1 MFLVKTFTFYTDKKR
16 EYLVEGDHA
25 FKYKKNGRYVMV
37 KNEQNGIRAFG
48 DRGFGRRE
56 KQMK

>member
-1 MFLVKTFTFYTDKKR
+1 MHSNT
-16 EYLVEGDHA
+16 
-25 FKYKKNGRYVMV
+25 KKNGRYVMV